1 MSHVKLKMCSDFGH
15 TPELSGQQQRE
26 EWQVTSELLYLQ
38 PAPCIQCVEIACL
51 CYKEGGDKEI
61 ELIMNKRERT
71 SKLKVPQ
78 SGK

>member
-1 MSHVKLKMCSDFGH
+1 MCLDFGY
-15 TPELSGQQQRE
+15 TPELSVQQQHE

-38 PAPCIQCVEIACL
+38 PAPCIKCVERECL

-61 ELIMNKRERT
+61 ELIMKKRERT
-71 SKLKVPQ
+71 SKLKVPH